1 MQATQFS
8 VASESEI
15 LLDVLIRN
23 GMIIDGTGNPW
34 YKGDIGVEAGKIRSI
49 GQLSVERARYEID
62 ARGLVVSPG
71 FIDTHSHSDL
81 MLLANPEAKQKI
93 LQGVTTELLGQDGVA
108 VAPIRRE
115 DTASWRNYISG
126 LLGDPDLDWNWSTL
140 SEYLSR
146 LEERGT
152 STNIACLAPHG
163 NIRMYV
169 MGMTDQRPSESELEQ
184 MKYLL
189 ANAMGQGA
197 VGLST
202 GLIYAP
208 CAYAQTEELVELCKV
223 AATYEGIF
231 VVHMRNEGDQLI
243 ESLNE
248 VIRIGE
254 QSSIPVHVSHHKA
267 AGKANWGKTK
277 DTLDLMEKSRAK
289 GVDITCDQ
297 YPYRAGSTFLSS
309 LLPPWAHVGGT
320 QKLLERLR
328 NPQDR
333 EKIKK
338 DIGEGVP
345 GWENWVSY
353 CGWEGI
359 VISSVRTEKNKP
371 LEGKSLSQIA
381 KNTGKDVFAA
391 LFDLLLE
398 EEGAGSMVLFAMD
411 EEDIRRIVRHPTQMV
426 CTDGLLG
433 GKPHPRVY
441 GAFPRVLGRYVRE
454 EHVLTLEQAIRKM
467 TSLPAQRL
475 KLWDRGLLKE
485 GLWADIVVFD
495 PRTIIDKATFEDP
508 HQHPDG
514 INYVF
519 VNGELVVE
527 KEKHTGVRKGKVLR
541 HRH

>member
-1 MQATQFS
+1 M
-8 VASESEI
+8 
-15 LLDVLIRN
+15 LDIIIRK

-34 YKGDIGVEAGKIRSI
+34 YRADIGVESGRVRVV
-49 GQLSVERARYEID
+49 GQLADVKARHELD
-62 ARGLVVSPG
+62 ASGLVVSPG

-81 MLLANPEAKQKI
+81 MLLVDPEARQKV
-93 LQGVTTELLGQDGVA
+93 LQGVTSELLGQDGVA
-108 VAPIRRE
+108 VAPIKKE
-115 DTASWRNYISG
+115 DISSWRHYVSG

-146 LEERGT
+146 LETQGT
-152 STNIACLAPHG
+152 STNVVSLAPHG
-163 NIRMYV
+163 NIRMHV
-169 MGMTDQRPSESELEQ
+169 MGMSDRKPSETELEQ
-184 MKYLL
+184 MRNLL
-189 ANAMGQGA
+189 AQSMEQGA

-208 CAYAQTEELVELCKV
+208 CTYAQTEELVELCRV
-223 AATYEGIF
+223 ASSYEGIF

-248 VIRIGE
+248 VIRVGE

-267 AGKANWGKTK
+267 AGKPNWGKTK
-277 DTLDLMEKSRAK
+277 ETLELMEKSREK

-297 YPYRAGSTFLSS
+297 YPYCAGSTFLSS
-309 LLPPWAHVGGT
+309 LLPPWAHSGGT
-320 QKLLERLR
+320 QRMLERLR
-328 NPQDR
+328 DSHDR
-333 EKIKK
+333 DRIKK
-338 DIGEGVP
+338 NIEEGIP
-345 GWENWVSY
+345 GWENWTDY

-359 VISSVRTEKNKP
+359 VISSVRTQKNKP
-371 LEGKSLSQIA
+371 LEGKGISHIA
-381 KNTGKDVFAA
+381 KTTGKDEFDI

-398 EEGAGSMVLFAMD
+398 EEGGGSMVLFAMD
-411 EEDIRRIVRHPTQMV
+411 EEDVRKVMRHPVQMV

-475 KLWDRGLLKE
+475 KLWDRGLLKV
-485 GLWADIVVFD
+485 GMWADIVVFD
-495 PRTIIDKATFEDP
+495 PRTVIDKATFEDP
-508 HQHPDG
+508 HQHPNG

-527 KEKHTGVRKGKVLR
+527 KGKHTGALKGKVQR
-541 HRH
+541 SRC